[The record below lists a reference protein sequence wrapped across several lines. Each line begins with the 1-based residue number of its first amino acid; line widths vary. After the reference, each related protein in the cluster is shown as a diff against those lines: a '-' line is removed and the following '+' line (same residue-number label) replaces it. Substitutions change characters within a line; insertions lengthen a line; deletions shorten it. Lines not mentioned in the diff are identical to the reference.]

1 MNTQLLAGQAIPL
14 TPDGN
19 WLYLKAA
26 QAEIEI
32 YRESSGERVTLG
44 KSSVFNVGEGK
55 HLGRLLI
62 SSRTDNQIE
71 IQFGFGTFTPP
82 VEGQSVVVQAL
93 PNVVIEQQPAV
104 EIAPNQQVAVSQLPA
119 VHIAANQQLAVSALP
134 AVELAANQKLAVT
147 SLPSVEVSALPA
159 VTLEAAQVVKV
170 DEQVSG
176 NLITE
181 AVSVFPHNIAQ
192 NATRKAITIKAAK
205 ANSASRCV
213 ESFGRFTKADL
224 IAGVSVDVGRYPM
237 PYGMEKHLIFC
248 NCQIT
253 ETATKAPISPS
264 TITKTDY
271 KTVSV
276 VGDTVGSQ
284 THGHL
289 MAYYSKMPVHLNYFN
304 SVNYQAV

>member
-93 PNVVIEQQPAV
+93 PNVVIEQLPAV
-104 EIAPNQQVAVSQLPA
+104 EIAPNQQ
-119 VHIAANQQLAVSALP
+119 LAVNQLP
-134 AVELAANQKLAVT
+134 AVELAANQQLGVT
-147 SLPSVEVSALPA
+147 TLPPVEFKAPQPVNVQSLPSVEVSALPA
-159 VTLEAAQVVKV
+159 VTLEATQVVKV
-170 DEQVSG
+170 NEQVSG

-192 NATRKAITIKAAK
+192 NTTRKAITIKAAK
-205 ANSASRCV
+205 ANSASVFIDAFELEAGERITI
-213 ESFGRFTKADL
+213 ESTADMTL
-224 IAGVSVDVGRYPM
+224 TG
-237 PYGMEKHLIFC
+237 
-248 NCQIT
+248 
-253 ETATKAPISPS
+253 TA
-264 TITKTDY
+264 
-271 KTVSV
+271 
-276 VGDTVGSQ
+276 GDTV
-284 THGHL
+284 TT
-289 MAYYSKMPVHLNYFN
+289 MEI
-304 SVNYQAV
+304 

>member
-1 MNTQLLAGQAIPL
+1 MNTQLIAGQPIPL

-62 SSRTDNQIE
+62 SSRTDNEIE
-71 IQFGFGTFTPP
+71 IQFGYGSFMPP

-93 PNVVIEQQPAV
+93 PNVVIEHMPSVTVEHLPAV
-104 EIAPNQQVAVSQLPA
+104 EIAP
-119 VHIAANQQLAVSALP
+119 NQQLAVSALP

-147 SLPSVEVSALPA
+147 SLPSVEVSTLPA
-159 VTLEAAQVVKV
+159 VTLKSTQVVKV
-170 DEQVSG
+170 DEQVSS

-205 ANSASRCV
+205 ANTASVFVDAFELEAGERITIESSAAMTLT
-213 ESFGRFTKADL
+213 GT
-224 IAGVSVDVGRYPM
+224 AGDAVTI
-237 PYGMEKHLIFC
+237 MEI
-248 NCQIT
+248 
-253 ETATKAPISPS
+253 
-264 TITKTDY
+264 
-271 KTVSV
+271 
-276 VGDTVGSQ
+276 
-284 THGHL
+284 
-289 MAYYSKMPVHLNYFN
+289 
-304 SVNYQAV
+304 

>member
-19 WLYLKAA
+19 WLYLKSA

-93 PNVVIEQQPAV
+93 PNVVIEQMPSVTVEHLPAV
-104 EIAPNQQVAVSQLPA
+104 EIAPNQQ
-119 VHIAANQQLAVSALP
+119 LAVNQLP
-134 AVELAANQKLAVT
+134 AVELAANQQLGVT
-147 SLPSVEVSALPA
+147 TLPPVEFKATQPVNVQSLPA

-170 DEQVSG
+170 DEQVSSG
-176 NLITE
+176 LVTE
-181 AVSVFPHNIAQ
+181 AVNVFPHNIAQ

-205 ANSASRCV
+205 ANSASVFIDAFELEAGERITI
-213 ESFGRFTKADL
+213 ESTADMTL
-224 IAGVSVDVGRYPM
+224 TG
-237 PYGMEKHLIFC
+237 
-248 NCQIT
+248 
-253 ETATKAPISPS
+253 TA
-264 TITKTDY
+264 
-271 KTVSV
+271 
-276 VGDTVGSQ
+276 GDTV
-284 THGHL
+284 TT
-289 MAYYSKMPVHLNYFN
+289 MEI
-304 SVNYQAV
+304 

>member
-104 EIAPNQQVAVSQLPA
+104 EIAPNQQLAVSQLPA

-205 ANSASRCV
+205 ANTASVFIDAFELEAGERITI
-213 ESFGRFTKADL
+213 ESTADMTL
-224 IAGVSVDVGRYPM
+224 TG
-237 PYGMEKHLIFC
+237 
-248 NCQIT
+248 
-253 ETATKAPISPS
+253 TA
-264 TITKTDY
+264 
-271 KTVSV
+271 
-276 VGDTVGSQ
+276 GDTV
-284 THGHL
+284 TT
-289 MAYYSKMPVHLNYFN
+289 MEI
-304 SVNYQAV
+304 

>member
-104 EIAPNQQVAVSQLPA
+104 EIAPNQQ
-119 VHIAANQQLAVSALP
+119 LAVNQLP
-134 AVELAANQKLAVT
+134 AVELAANQQLGVT
-147 SLPSVEVSALPA
+147 TLPPVEFKAPQPVNVQSLPSVEVSALPA

-181 AVSVFPHNIAQ
+181 AVSVFPHNIAH

-205 ANSASRCV
+205 ANTASVFIDAFELEAGERITI
-213 ESFGRFTKADL
+213 ESTADMTL
-224 IAGVSVDVGRYPM
+224 TG
-237 PYGMEKHLIFC
+237 
-248 NCQIT
+248 
-253 ETATKAPISPS
+253 TA
-264 TITKTDY
+264 
-271 KTVSV
+271 
-276 VGDTVGSQ
+276 GDTV
-284 THGHL
+284 TT
-289 MAYYSKMPVHLNYFN
+289 MEI
-304 SVNYQAV
+304 

>member
-93 PNVVIEQQPAV
+93 PNVVIEHMPSVTVEHLPAV
-104 EIAPNQQVAVSQLPA
+104 EIAP
-119 VHIAANQQLAVSALP
+119 NQQLAVSALP

-147 SLPSVEVSALPA
+147 SLPSVEVSTLPA
-159 VTLEAAQVVKV
+159 VTLEATQVVKV
-170 DEQVSG
+170 DEQVSS

-181 AVSVFPHNIAQ
+181 AVSVFPHNMAQ
-192 NATRKAITIKAAK
+192 NATRKAITIKASK
-205 ANSASRCV
+205 ANTASVFVDAFELEAGERITIESTAAMTLTGSA
-213 ESFGRFTKADL
+213 
-224 IAGVSVDVGRYPM
+224 
-237 PYGMEKHLIFC
+237 
-248 NCQIT
+248 
-253 ETATKAPISPS
+253 
-264 TITKTDY
+264 
-271 KTVSV
+271 
-276 VGDTVGSQ
+276 GDTV
-284 THGHL
+284 TI
-289 MAYYSKMPVHLNYFN
+289 MEI
-304 SVNYQAV
+304 

>member
-1 MNTQLLAGQAIPL
+1 MNTQLIAGQAIPL

-19 WLYLKAA
+19 WLYLKSA

-93 PNVVIEQQPAV
+93 PNVVIEQMPSVTVEHLPAV
-104 EIAPNQQVAVSQLPA
+104 EIAPNQQ
-119 VHIAANQQLAVSALP
+119 LAVNQLP
-134 AVELAANQKLAVT
+134 AVELAANQQLGVT
-147 SLPSVEVSALPA
+147 AIPPVEFKAPQPVNVQSLPA

-170 DEQVSG
+170 DEQVSSG
-176 NLITE
+176 LVTE
-181 AVSVFPHNIAQ
+181 AVNVFPHNIAQ

-205 ANSASRCV
+205 ANSASVFIDAFELEAGERITI
-213 ESFGRFTKADL
+213 ESTADMTL
-224 IAGVSVDVGRYPM
+224 TG
-237 PYGMEKHLIFC
+237 
-248 NCQIT
+248 T
-253 ETATKAPISPS
+253 T
-264 TITKTDY
+264 
-271 KTVSV
+271 
-276 VGDTVGSQ
+276 GDTV
-284 THGHL
+284 TT
-289 MAYYSKMPVHLNYFN
+289 MEI
-304 SVNYQAV
+304 

>member
-1 MNTQLLAGQAIPL
+1 MNTQLIAGQAIPL

-62 SSRTDNQIE
+62 SSRTDNEIE
-71 IQFGFGTFTPP
+71 IQFGYGSFMPP

-93 PNVVIEQQPAV
+93 PNVVIEHMPSVTVEHLPAV
-104 EIAPNQQVAVSQLPA
+104 EIAP
-119 VHIAANQQLAVSALP
+119 NQQLAVSALP

-147 SLPSVEVSALPA
+147 SLPSVEVSTLPA
-159 VTLEAAQVVKV
+159 VTLESTQVVKV
-170 DEQVSG
+170 DEQVSS

-181 AVSVFPHNIAQ
+181 AVSVFPHNMAQ

-205 ANSASRCV
+205 ANTASVFIDAFELEAGERITI
-213 ESFGRFTKADL
+213 ESTAAMTLTGT
-224 IAGVSVDVGRYPM
+224 AGDAVTI
-237 PYGMEKHLIFC
+237 MEI
-248 NCQIT
+248 
-253 ETATKAPISPS
+253 
-264 TITKTDY
+264 
-271 KTVSV
+271 
-276 VGDTVGSQ
+276 
-284 THGHL
+284 
-289 MAYYSKMPVHLNYFN
+289 
-304 SVNYQAV
+304 

>member
-1 MNTQLLAGQAIPL
+1 MNTQLIAGQAIPL

-181 AVSVFPHNIAQ
+181 AVSVFPHNIAH

-205 ANSASRCV
+205 ANAASVFIDAFELEAGERITI
-213 ESFGRFTKADL
+213 ESTADMTL
-224 IAGVSVDVGRYPM
+224 TG
-237 PYGMEKHLIFC
+237 
-248 NCQIT
+248 
-253 ETATKAPISPS
+253 TA
-264 TITKTDY
+264 
-271 KTVSV
+271 
-276 VGDTVGSQ
+276 GDTV
-284 THGHL
+284 TT
-289 MAYYSKMPVHLNYFN
+289 MEI
-304 SVNYQAV
+304 

>member
-170 DEQVSG
+170 DEQVSSG
-176 NLITE
+176 LVTE
-181 AVSVFPHNIAQ
+181 AVNVFPHNIAQ

-205 ANSASRCV
+205 ANTASVFIDAFELEAGERITI
-213 ESFGRFTKADL
+213 ESTADMTL
-224 IAGVSVDVGRYPM
+224 TG
-237 PYGMEKHLIFC
+237 
-248 NCQIT
+248 
-253 ETATKAPISPS
+253 TA
-264 TITKTDY
+264 
-271 KTVSV
+271 
-276 VGDTVGSQ
+276 GDTV
-284 THGHL
+284 TT
-289 MAYYSKMPVHLNYFN
+289 MEI
-304 SVNYQAV
+304 

>member
-1 MNTQLLAGQAIPL
+1 MNTQLIAGQAIPL

-19 WLYLKAA
+19 WLYLKSA

-93 PNVVIEQQPAV
+93 PNVVIEQMPSVTVEHLPAV
-104 EIAPNQQVAVSQLPA
+104 EIAPNQQ
-119 VHIAANQQLAVSALP
+119 LAVNQLP
-134 AVELAANQKLAVT
+134 AVELAANQQLGVT
-147 SLPSVEVSALPA
+147 ALPPVEFKAPQPVEVQSLPA

-170 DEQVSG
+170 DEQVSNG
-176 NLITE
+176 LMTE

-205 ANSASRCV
+205 ANSASVFIDAFELEAGERITI
-213 ESFGRFTKADL
+213 ESTADMTL
-224 IAGVSVDVGRYPM
+224 TG
-237 PYGMEKHLIFC
+237 
-248 NCQIT
+248 
-253 ETATKAPISPS
+253 TA
-264 TITKTDY
+264 
-271 KTVSV
+271 
-276 VGDTVGSQ
+276 GDTV
-284 THGHL
+284 TT
-289 MAYYSKMPVHLNYFN
+289 MEI
-304 SVNYQAV
+304 

>member
-82 VEGQSVVVQAL
+82 VEGQGVVVQAL

-104 EIAPNQQVAVSQLPA
+104 EIAPNQQLAVSQLPA

-205 ANSASRCV
+205 ANTASVFIDAFELEAGERITI
-213 ESFGRFTKADL
+213 ESTADMTL
-224 IAGVSVDVGRYPM
+224 TG
-237 PYGMEKHLIFC
+237 
-248 NCQIT
+248 
-253 ETATKAPISPS
+253 TA
-264 TITKTDY
+264 
-271 KTVSV
+271 
-276 VGDTVGSQ
+276 GDTV
-284 THGHL
+284 TT
-289 MAYYSKMPVHLNYFN
+289 MEI
-304 SVNYQAV
+304 

>member
-1 MNTQLLAGQAIPL
+1 MNTQLIAGQAIPL

-104 EIAPNQQVAVSQLPA
+104 EIAPNQQ
-119 VHIAANQQLAVSALP
+119 LAVNQLP
-134 AVELAANQKLAVT
+134 AVELAANQQLGVT
-147 SLPSVEVSALPA
+147 ALPPVEFKAPQPVNVQSLPSVEVSALPA
-159 VTLEAAQVVKV
+159 VTLEATQVVKV
-170 DEQVSG
+170 NEQVSG

-205 ANSASRCV
+205 ANTASVFIDAFELEAGERITI
-213 ESFGRFTKADL
+213 ESTADMTL
-224 IAGVSVDVGRYPM
+224 TG
-237 PYGMEKHLIFC
+237 
-248 NCQIT
+248 
-253 ETATKAPISPS
+253 TA
-264 TITKTDY
+264 
-271 KTVSV
+271 
-276 VGDTVGSQ
+276 GDTV
-284 THGHL
+284 TT
-289 MAYYSKMPVHLNYFN
+289 MEI
-304 SVNYQAV
+304 

>member
-1 MNTQLLAGQAIPL
+1 MNTQLIAGQAIPL

-62 SSRTDNQIE
+62 SSRTDNEIE
-71 IQFGFGTFTPP
+71 IQFGYGSFMPP

-93 PNVVIEQQPAV
+93 PNVVIEHMPSVTVEHLPAV
-104 EIAPNQQVAVSQLPA
+104 EIAP
-119 VHIAANQQLAVSALP
+119 NQQLAVSALP

-147 SLPSVEVSALPA
+147 SLPSVEVSTLPA
-159 VTLEAAQVVKV
+159 VTLESTQVVKV
-170 DEQVSG
+170 DEQVSS

-181 AVSVFPHNIAQ
+181 AVSVFPHNMAQ

-205 ANSASRCV
+205 ANTASVFIDAFELEAGERITI
-213 ESFGRFTKADL
+213 EST
-224 IAGVSVDVGRYPM
+224 
-237 PYGMEKHLIFC
+237 
-248 NCQIT
+248 
-253 ETATKAPISPS
+253 
-264 TITKTDY
+264 
-271 KTVSV
+271 
-276 VGDTVGSQ
+276 
-284 THGHL
+284 
-289 MAYYSKMPVHLNYFN
+289 
-304 SVNYQAV
+304 

>member
-1 MNTQLLAGQAIPL
+1 MNTQLIAGQAIPL

-181 AVSVFPHNIAQ
+181 AVSVFPHNIAH

-205 ANSASRCV
+205 ANSASVFIDAFELEAGERITI
-213 ESFGRFTKADL
+213 ESTADMTL
-224 IAGVSVDVGRYPM
+224 TG
-237 PYGMEKHLIFC
+237 
-248 NCQIT
+248 
-253 ETATKAPISPS
+253 TA
-264 TITKTDY
+264 
-271 KTVSV
+271 
-276 VGDTVGSQ
+276 GDTV
-284 THGHL
+284 TT
-289 MAYYSKMPVHLNYFN
+289 MEI
-304 SVNYQAV
+304 

>member
-104 EIAPNQQVAVSQLPA
+104 EIAPNQQ
-119 VHIAANQQLAVSALP
+119 LAVNQLP
-134 AVELAANQKLAVT
+134 AVELAANQQLGVT
-147 SLPSVEVSALPA
+147 ALPPVEFKAPQPVNVQSLPSVEVSALPA

-170 DEQVSG
+170 NEQVSG

-205 ANSASRCV
+205 ANTASVFIDAFELEAGERITI
-213 ESFGRFTKADL
+213 ESTADMTL
-224 IAGVSVDVGRYPM
+224 TG
-237 PYGMEKHLIFC
+237 
-248 NCQIT
+248 
-253 ETATKAPISPS
+253 TA
-264 TITKTDY
+264 
-271 KTVSV
+271 
-276 VGDTVGSQ
+276 GDTV
-284 THGHL
+284 TTL
-289 MAYYSKMPVHLNYFN
+289 EI
-304 SVNYQAV
+304 

>member
-93 PNVVIEQQPAV
+93 PSVVIEQQPAV

-181 AVSVFPHNIAQ
+181 AVSVFPHNIAH

-205 ANSASRCV
+205 ANSASVFIDAFELEAGERITI
-213 ESFGRFTKADL
+213 ESTADMTL
-224 IAGVSVDVGRYPM
+224 TG
-237 PYGMEKHLIFC
+237 
-248 NCQIT
+248 
-253 ETATKAPISPS
+253 TA
-264 TITKTDY
+264 
-271 KTVSV
+271 
-276 VGDTVGSQ
+276 GDTV
-284 THGHL
+284 TT
-289 MAYYSKMPVHLNYFN
+289 MEI
-304 SVNYQAV
+304 

>member
-1 MNTQLLAGQAIPL
+1 MNTQLIAGQAIPL

-93 PNVVIEQQPAV
+93 PNVVIEQMPSVTVEHLPAV
-104 EIAPNQQVAVSQLPA
+104 EIAPNQQ
-119 VHIAANQQLAVSALP
+119 LAVNQLP
-134 AVELAANQKLAVT
+134 AVELAANQQLGVT
-147 SLPSVEVSALPA
+147 ALPPVEFKAPQPVEVQSLPA

-205 ANSASRCV
+205 ANAASVFIDAFELEAGERITI
-213 ESFGRFTKADL
+213 ESTADMTL
-224 IAGVSVDVGRYPM
+224 TGTAGDAVTT
-237 PYGMEKHLIFC
+237 MEI
-248 NCQIT
+248 
-253 ETATKAPISPS
+253 
-264 TITKTDY
+264 
-271 KTVSV
+271 
-276 VGDTVGSQ
+276 
-284 THGHL
+284 
-289 MAYYSKMPVHLNYFN
+289 
-304 SVNYQAV
+304 

>member
-104 EIAPNQQVAVSQLPA
+104 EIAPNQQ
-119 VHIAANQQLAVSALP
+119 LAVNQLP
-134 AVELAANQKLAVT
+134 AVELAANQQLGVT
-147 SLPSVEVSALPA
+147 TLPPVEFKAPQPVNVQSLPSVEVSALPA
-159 VTLEAAQVVKV
+159 VTLEATQVVKV
-170 DEQVSG
+170 NEQVSG

-205 ANSASRCV
+205 ANSASVFIDAFELEAGERITI
-213 ESFGRFTKADL
+213 ESTADMTL
-224 IAGVSVDVGRYPM
+224 TG
-237 PYGMEKHLIFC
+237 
-248 NCQIT
+248 
-253 ETATKAPISPS
+253 TA
-264 TITKTDY
+264 
-271 KTVSV
+271 
-276 VGDTVGSQ
+276 GDTV
-284 THGHL
+284 TT
-289 MAYYSKMPVHLNYFN
+289 MEI
-304 SVNYQAV
+304 

>member
-1 MNTQLLAGQAIPL
+1 MNTQLIAGQAIPL

-62 SSRTDNQIE
+62 SSRTDNEIE
-71 IQFGFGTFTPP
+71 IQFGYGSFMPP

-93 PNVVIEQQPAV
+93 PNVVIEHMPSVTVEHLPAV
-104 EIAPNQQVAVSQLPA
+104 EIAP
-119 VHIAANQQLAVSALP
+119 NQQLAVSALP

-147 SLPSVEVSALPA
+147 SLPSVEVSTLPA
-159 VTLEAAQVVKV
+159 VTLEATQVVKV
-170 DEQVSG
+170 DEQVSS

-181 AVSVFPHNIAQ
+181 AVSVFPHNMAQ

-205 ANSASRCV
+205 ANTASVFIDAFELDAGERITI
-213 ESFGRFTKADL
+213 ESTAAMTLTGT
-224 IAGVSVDVGRYPM
+224 AGDAVTI
-237 PYGMEKHLIFC
+237 MEI
-248 NCQIT
+248 
-253 ETATKAPISPS
+253 
-264 TITKTDY
+264 
-271 KTVSV
+271 
-276 VGDTVGSQ
+276 
-284 THGHL
+284 
-289 MAYYSKMPVHLNYFN
+289 
-304 SVNYQAV
+304 

>member
-1 MNTQLLAGQAIPL
+1 MNTQLIAGQAIPL

-19 WLYLKAA
+19 WLYLKSA

-104 EIAPNQQVAVSQLPA
+104 EIAPNQQLAVSQLPA

-170 DEQVSG
+170 NEQVSG

-205 ANSASRCV
+205 ANTASVFIDAFELEAGERITI
-213 ESFGRFTKADL
+213 ESTADMTL
-224 IAGVSVDVGRYPM
+224 TGTAGDAVTT
-237 PYGMEKHLIFC
+237 MEI
-248 NCQIT
+248 
-253 ETATKAPISPS
+253 
-264 TITKTDY
+264 
-271 KTVSV
+271 
-276 VGDTVGSQ
+276 
-284 THGHL
+284 
-289 MAYYSKMPVHLNYFN
+289 
-304 SVNYQAV
+304 

>member
-181 AVSVFPHNIAQ
+181 AVSVFPHNIAH

-205 ANSASRCV
+205 ANSASVFIDAFELEAGERITI
-213 ESFGRFTKADL
+213 ESTADMTL
-224 IAGVSVDVGRYPM
+224 TG
-237 PYGMEKHLIFC
+237 
-248 NCQIT
+248 
-253 ETATKAPISPS
+253 TA
-264 TITKTDY
+264 
-271 KTVSV
+271 
-276 VGDTVGSQ
+276 GDTV
-284 THGHL
+284 TTL
-289 MAYYSKMPVHLNYFN
+289 EI
-304 SVNYQAV
+304 

>member
-1 MNTQLLAGQAIPL
+1 MNTQLIAGQAIPL

-104 EIAPNQQVAVSQLPA
+104 EIAPNQQLAVSQLPA

-170 DEQVSG
+170 DEQVSSG
-176 NLITE
+176 LVTE

-205 ANSASRCV
+205 ANSASVFIDAFELEAGERITI
-213 ESFGRFTKADL
+213 ESTADMTL
-224 IAGVSVDVGRYPM
+224 TG
-237 PYGMEKHLIFC
+237 
-248 NCQIT
+248 T
-253 ETATKAPISPS
+253 
-264 TITKTDY
+264 
-271 KTVSV
+271 
-276 VGDTVGSQ
+276 VGDTV
-284 THGHL
+284 TT
-289 MAYYSKMPVHLNYFN
+289 MEI
-304 SVNYQAV
+304 

>member
-71 IQFGFGTFTPP
+71 IQFGFGMFTPP

-104 EIAPNQQVAVSQLPA
+104 EIAPNQQ
-119 VHIAANQQLAVSALP
+119 LAVNQLP
-134 AVELAANQKLAVT
+134 AVELAANQQLGVT
-147 SLPSVEVSALPA
+147 TLPPVEFKAPQPVNVQSLPSVEVAALPA
-159 VTLEAAQVVKV
+159 VTLEATQVVKV
-170 DEQVSG
+170 NEQVSG

-205 ANSASRCV
+205 ANSASVFIDAFELEAGERITI
-213 ESFGRFTKADL
+213 ESTADMTL
-224 IAGVSVDVGRYPM
+224 TG
-237 PYGMEKHLIFC
+237 
-248 NCQIT
+248 
-253 ETATKAPISPS
+253 TA
-264 TITKTDY
+264 
-271 KTVSV
+271 
-276 VGDTVGSQ
+276 GDTV
-284 THGHL
+284 TT
-289 MAYYSKMPVHLNYFN
+289 MEI
-304 SVNYQAV
+304 

>member
-1 MNTQLLAGQAIPL
+1 MNTQLIAGQAIPL

-104 EIAPNQQVAVSQLPA
+104 EIAPNQQ
-119 VHIAANQQLAVSALP
+119 LAVNQLP
-134 AVELAANQKLAVT
+134 AVELAANQQLGVT
-147 SLPSVEVSALPA
+147 ALPPVEFKAPQPVEVQSLPSVEVSVLPA
-159 VTLEAAQVVKV
+159 VTLEATQVVKV
-170 DEQVSG
+170 NEQVSG

-181 AVSVFPHNIAQ
+181 AVSVFPHNIAH

-205 ANSASRCV
+205 ANSASVFIDAFELEAGERITI
-213 ESFGRFTKADL
+213 ESTADMTL
-224 IAGVSVDVGRYPM
+224 TG
-237 PYGMEKHLIFC
+237 
-248 NCQIT
+248 
-253 ETATKAPISPS
+253 TA
-264 TITKTDY
+264 
-271 KTVSV
+271 
-276 VGDTVGSQ
+276 GDTV
-284 THGHL
+284 TT
-289 MAYYSKMPVHLNYFN
+289 MEI
-304 SVNYQAV
+304 

>member
-19 WLYLKAA
+19 WLYLKSA

-71 IQFGFGTFTPP
+71 IQFGFGMFTPP

-104 EIAPNQQVAVSQLPA
+104 EIAPNQQ
-119 VHIAANQQLAVSALP
+119 LAVNQLP
-134 AVELAANQKLAVT
+134 AVELAANQQLGVT
-147 SLPSVEVSALPA
+147 ALPPVEFKAPQPVNVQSLPA
-159 VTLEAAQVVKV
+159 VMLEAAQVVKV
-170 DEQVSG
+170 DEQVSNG
-176 NLITE
+176 LVTE

-205 ANSASRCV
+205 ANSASVFIDAFELEAGERITI
-213 ESFGRFTKADL
+213 ESTADMTL
-224 IAGVSVDVGRYPM
+224 TGTAGDAVTT
-237 PYGMEKHLIFC
+237 MEI
-248 NCQIT
+248 
-253 ETATKAPISPS
+253 
-264 TITKTDY
+264 
-271 KTVSV
+271 
-276 VGDTVGSQ
+276 
-284 THGHL
+284 
-289 MAYYSKMPVHLNYFN
+289 
-304 SVNYQAV
+304 

>member
-93 PNVVIEQQPAV
+93 PSVVIEQQPAV

-159 VTLEAAQVVKV
+159 VTLEATQVVKV

-181 AVSVFPHNIAQ
+181 AVSVFPHNIAH

-205 ANSASRCV
+205 ANTASVFIDAFELEAGERITI
-213 ESFGRFTKADL
+213 ESTADMTL
-224 IAGVSVDVGRYPM
+224 TGTAGDAVTT
-237 PYGMEKHLIFC
+237 MEI
-248 NCQIT
+248 
-253 ETATKAPISPS
+253 
-264 TITKTDY
+264 
-271 KTVSV
+271 
-276 VGDTVGSQ
+276 
-284 THGHL
+284 
-289 MAYYSKMPVHLNYFN
+289 
-304 SVNYQAV
+304 